1 MKWTC
6 AIYFSFSFILQHVQ
20 RVLDS
25 PNFARIS
32 DEGHYIGHLFLVG
45 GFAES
50 AIVQEAIRAE
60 FGQAMNVII
69 PQVSFDAPK
78 VAWFIWNILALNKIP
93 ENSKFQLPSHYS
105 TFRRDSFI
113 IYTTSPLTNNIRNFN
128 L

>member
-1 MKWTC
+1 MIIQLYLSHEVNLC
-6 AIYFSFSFILQHVQ
+6 NIFFLFLQHVQ

-78 VAWFIWNILALNKIP
+78 VA
-93 ENSKFQLPSHYS
+93 
-105 TFRRDSFI
+105 
-113 IYTTSPLTNNIRNFN
+113 
-128 L
+128 